1 MAATVRTVIYL
12 AIIVGLLVILLPAEI
27 LERFGVAGGSSIGII
42 QFVAATFTLAG
53 VGLALWC
60 ALTFAVLG
68 RGTPLPFDP
77 PRRLVRVGPYRWV
90 RNPMAIGAG
99 SSLVGVALLY
109 ESLPF
114 FIFASLF
121 MPAIH
126 VMVELYEEPT
136 LRRMFGAEYEA
147 YCANVN
153 RWLPH
158 RPVSTPSGDGSA

>member
-77 PRRLVRVGPYRWV
+77 PPATGARGAIPLGPEPDGHWRRLLFG
-90 RNPMAIGAG
+90 GC
-99 SSLVGVALLY
+99 S
-109 ESLPF
+109 
-114 FIFASLF
+114 ASLQI
-121 MPAIH
+121 A
-126 VMVELYEEPT
+126 
-136 LRRMFGAEYEA
+136 
-147 YCANVN
+147 
-153 RWLPH
+153 
-158 RPVSTPSGDGSA
+158 PVLHIR